1 MVTHRLRMQH
11 ASACDA
17 SILCWAQVGD
27 ARAAAFDA
35 RAAAVAE
42 AAGVLAGVRLT
53 ASAWVRAG
61 VAVCEDGARTSAA
74 QLLARPQM
82 ALGAVRAWR
91 RRADLCCMGAA
102 PLPNKL
108 RNKLHLA
115 RRERTALPV
124 GTGSRRHLP
133 SAGPQQSTVRDGRRR
148 WRRAQAAAG

>member
-1 MVTHRLRMQH
+1 MQH

-17 SILCWAQVGD
+17 PILCRAQVGD
-27 ARAAAFDA
+27 QRAAAFDA

-82 ALGAVRAWR
+82 SLGAVRAWR
-91 RRADLCCMGAA
+91 RCR
-102 PLPNKL
+102 
-108 RNKLHLA
+108 RVSHLW
-115 RRERTALPV
+115 ALYWLV
-124 GTGSRRHLP
+124 FGRCLLGR
-133 SAGPQQSTVRDGRRR
+133 GCST
-148 WRRAQAAAG
+148 